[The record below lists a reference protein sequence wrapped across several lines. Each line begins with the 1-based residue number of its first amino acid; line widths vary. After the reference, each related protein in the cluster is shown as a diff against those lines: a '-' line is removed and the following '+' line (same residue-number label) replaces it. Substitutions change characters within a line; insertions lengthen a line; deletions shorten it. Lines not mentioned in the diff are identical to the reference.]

1 MNQNTKE
8 ALKDMG
14 KAYFNAAFSGMCALM
29 AFLYA
34 RHAVRQYDRKLCNPA
49 LPIYPV
55 SAMARGETTDG
66 KKDK

>member
-1 MNQNTKE
+1 
-8 ALKDMG
+8 
-14 KAYFNAAFSGMCALM
+14 MCALM
-29 AFLYA
+29 AFVYA

-49 LPIYPV
+49 LPIYPG

>member
-1 MNQNTKE
+1 MNQDTKE

-14 KAYFNAAFSGMCALM
+14 KALFNATLGGMCALM

-49 LPIYPV
+49 LPIYPG

>member
-1 MNQNTKE
+1 MKQDTKE

-14 KAYFNAAFSGMCALM
+14 KAFFNAAFGGVCALM

-34 RHAVRQYDRKLCNPA
+34 RHAVRQYDRKLSEPA
-49 LPIYPV
+49 LSIYPG
-55 SAMARGETTDG
+55 SAAARGEPTDG

>member
-1 MNQNTKE
+1 MKQDTKE

-14 KAYFNAAFSGMCALM
+14 KAFFNAAVGGVCALM

-34 RHAVRQYDRKLCNPA
+34 RHAVRQYDRKLSEPA
-49 LPIYPV
+49 LPICPG

>member
-1 MNQNTKE
+1 MKQDTKE

-49 LPIYPV
+49 LPICPG

>member
-1 MNQNTKE
+1 MNQDTKE

-29 AFLYA
+29 AFVYA
-34 RHAVRQYDRKLCNPA
+34 RHAVRQYDRKLCDPA
-49 LPIYPV
+49 LSIYPG
-55 SAMARGETTDG
+55 SATARGETTDG

>member
-1 MNQNTKE
+1 MNQYTKE

-29 AFLYA
+29 AFVYA
-34 RHAVRQYDRKLCNPA
+34 RHAVRQYDRKLCDPA
-49 LPIYPV
+49 LSVYPG
-55 SAMARGETTDG
+55 SAAARGETTDG

>member
-14 KAYFNAAFSGMCALM
+14 KALFNATAGGMCALM

-34 RHAVRQYDRKLCNPA
+34 RHAVRQYDRKLSEPA
-49 LPIYPV
+49 LSIYPG

>member
-1 MNQNTKE
+1 MKQNTKE

-14 KAYFNAAFSGMCALM
+14 KALFNATLGGMCALM

-49 LPIYPV
+49 LPIYPG

>member
-14 KAYFNAAFSGMCALM
+14 KALFNATAGGMCALM

-34 RHAVRQYDRKLCNPA
+34 RHAVRQYDRKLSEPA
-49 LPIYPV
+49 LSIYPG
-55 SAMARGETTDG
+55 SAAARGEPTDG